1 MTNSSHDSQRAVE
14 KQPQRVLAIDYGR
27 RRLGLALS
35 DELGLLARPLA
46 TLERTNRRS
55 DLQRLSRILGKNGV
69 GRIVVGLPV
78 RMDGTAGGM
87 AEEASAFAARLAKAA
102 GLPVEMVDERLT
114 SWEAEE
120 SVPRGAIAAAKR
132 RGEIDQRAAV
142 LILEEYLRRERGCK
156 QTRK

>member
-1 MTNSSHDSQRAVE
+1 MVPSPGGAKRPRS
-14 KQPQRVLAIDYGR
+14 RVLAIDYGR

-46 TLERTNRRS
+46 TLERTNRRG
-55 DLQRLSRILGKNGV
+55 DLQRLSRIVGKNSV
-69 GRIVVGLPV
+69 RLIVVGLPL

-87 AEEASAFAARLAKAA
+87 AEEARAFAARLAKAA
-102 GLPVEMVDERLT
+102 GLPVETVDERLT

-120 SVPRGAIAAAKR
+120 SIPRDASATAKR

-142 LILEEYLRRERGCK
+142 LILEEYLRREGGREGGREQK
-156 QTRK
+156 R